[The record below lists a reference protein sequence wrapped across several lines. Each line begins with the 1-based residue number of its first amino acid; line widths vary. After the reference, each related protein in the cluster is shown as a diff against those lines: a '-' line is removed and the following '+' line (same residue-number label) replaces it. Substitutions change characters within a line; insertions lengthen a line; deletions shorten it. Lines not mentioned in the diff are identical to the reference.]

1 MFVLK
6 SGARVKDSWVNVRYE
21 NSQQLYTYHFD
32 SEGCM
37 DTGWY
42 QDSEGQ
48 WYYLV
53 PDPGSEQGRLK
64 IGWYFDQEA
73 GKWYYLNQFTGGML
87 TDWQELGDGWYFLN
101 PVSQPG
107 HPYGS
112 LYVGEITP
120 DGYPV
125 DENGRWIRETP

>member
-1 MFVLK
+1 MVPVPADRAESWPGQSFNRYRTYFNGTDGSWVQGGTEEQSGTGSNRWMFVLK

-53 PDPGSEQGRLK
+53 LIP
-64 IGWYFDQEA
+64 EA
-73 GKWYYLNQFTGGML
+73 SR
-87 TDWQELGDGWYFLN
+87 D
-101 PVSQPG
+101 V
-107 HPYGS
+107 
-112 LYVGEITP
+112 
-120 DGYPV
+120 
-125 DENGRWIRETP
+125 